1 MICKFN
7 VAKQPEIRHAPW
19 TGVLFCQEK
28 EITMNLSHSQGR
40 GSWGGG
46 MFLPSRSKEK
56 KITSS
61 IKDPHTLKV
70 WNSSKLSVCAYPPV
84 LQILTLF
91 HTKLCHSPQPFSAD
105 LASEKCTWVANPS
118 GFSLQFW
125 KKNDKICLKIRSNV
139 FCCCCCCCIKTQILF
154 FAPVIPLKINIDS
167 KPLWSK
173 YRSVYQP
180 AAQ

>member
-1 MICKFN
+1 MSPNNQKSGMLLGLEFSSVKKCNNNELKS
-7 VAKQPEIRHAPW
+7 QPREGIL
-19 TGVLFCQEK
+19 G
-28 EITMNLSHSQGR
+28 
-40 GSWGGG
+40 GGG

-61 IKDPHTLKV
+61 IKDPRPHTLKV
-70 WNSSKLSVCAYPPV
+70 WNSSELSVCAYPPV
-84 LQILTLF
+84 LQTWLCFIQNHIILHNRF
-91 HTKLCHSPQPFSAD
+91 QPIWPLKSV
-105 LASEKCTWVANPS
+105 LGLQIHQV
-118 GFSLQFW
+118 FSLQFW

-139 FCCCCCCCIKTQILF
+139 LCCCCCCCIKTQILF
-154 FAPVIPLKINIDS
+154 FPPVIPLKINIDS

>member
-1 MICKFN
+1 MSPNNQKSGMLLGLEFSSVKKCNNNELKSQPREGILGEGGGVCSFHL
-7 VAKQPEIRHAPW
+7 VAK
-19 TGVLFCQEK
+19 K
-28 EITMNLSHSQGR
+28 
-40 GSWGGG
+40 
-46 MFLPSRSKEK
+46 K
-56 KITSS
+56 KITTS

-70 WNSSKLSVCAYPPV
+70 WNSSELSVCAYPPV

-91 HTKLCHSPQPFSAD
+91 HTKPCHSPQPFSAD
-105 LASEKCTWVANPS
+105 LASEKCTWFANPS

-139 FCCCCCCCIKTQILF
+139 LYCCCCCCIKTQILF
-154 FAPVIPLKINIDS
+154 FPPLIPLKINIDS